1 MVSDELMRRAK
12 RYLAARKAQELDH
25 TDPILNDARTKAHD
39 ALMIQMDIEEV
50 EYTDREHAAQIAYAI
65 VAGESITSREIKS
78 RESRLIPQ
86 NRPLPA
92 AVQGRLF
99 DV

>member
-1 MVSDELMRRAK
+1 MVNDELMRRAK

-25 TDPILNDARTKAHD
+25 TDPILNDARTEAHD
-39 ALMIQMDIEEV
+39 ALMMQMDIEGV
-50 EYTDREHAAQIAYAI
+50 EYTDREHAAQVAYAI
-65 VAGESITSREIKS
+65 VAGESMTLS
-78 RESRLIPQ
+78 RESRLIHQ
-86 NRPLPA
+86 NRALPA

>member
-1 MVSDELMRRAK
+1 MVSDELTRRAK

-25 TDPILNDARTKAHD
+25 TDPILDDARTEAHD
-39 ALMIQMDIEEV
+39 ALMMQMDIEDV

-65 VAGESITSREIKS
+65 VAGESIILS

>member
-25 TDPILNDARTKAHD
+25 TDPVLDDARTEAHD
-39 ALMIQMDIEEV
+39 ALMMQMDIEGV
-50 EYTDREHAAQIAYAI
+50 EYTDREHAARIAYAI
-65 VAGESITSREIKS
+65 VAGELVTSS
-78 RESRLIPQ
+78 QESRLIHQ
-86 NRPLPA
+86 QALPV

-99 DV
+99 EV

>member
-1 MVSDELMRRAK
+1 MVSDELMQRAK
-12 RYLAARKAQELDH
+12 HYLAARKTQELDH
-25 TDPILNDARTKAHD
+25 TDPILDDARTETHD
-39 ALMIQMDIEEV
+39 ALMMQMDIEEV

-65 VAGESITSREIKS
+65 VAGESITL
-78 RESRLIPQ
+78 SRLIPQ